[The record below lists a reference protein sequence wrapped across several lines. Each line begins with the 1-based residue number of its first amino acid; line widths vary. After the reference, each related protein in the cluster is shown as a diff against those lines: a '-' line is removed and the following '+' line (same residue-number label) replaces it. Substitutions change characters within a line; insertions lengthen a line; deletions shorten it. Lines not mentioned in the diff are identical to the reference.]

1 MICPLNQDQKTLM
14 VPHATN
20 KSPDKM
26 TNIYGGG
33 SNNKE
38 INSQNILN
46 KLWSKSSKGSALRDS
61 IFISDRQT
69 NKHTQEIKTSI
80 PLTLVQDCIKK
91 LHI

>member
-1 MICPLNQDQKTLM
+1 
-14 VPHATN
+14 
-20 KSPDKM
+20 M

-61 IFISDRQT
+61 FFISDRQT
-69 NKHTQEIKTSI
+69 NKHTEEIKTNI
-80 PLTLVQDCIKK
+80 PLTLGRDIEN